1 MFESREALEDIYP
14 SLVGYA
20 FYDFKCTDVFSFLGR
35 KLNAKFL
42 GEAVSDYRKR
52 PVGWRIKF
60 KLKSNSIKMYDKFNC
75 LRIEMTINDPKEF
88 KVYKEDYHKDL
99 ERLRRQWV
107 PMGEIHCKPLSVCR
121 DFKNCKQ
128 TVLDSMCHVIPQ
140 KAWKRKSIISARKE
154 SKGKNFT
161 VDIMYVFSGNLP
173 SFSKRFVMAA
183 I

>member
-1 MFESREALEDIYP
+1 MLETIFHQGYHWSVDQCEFATDVMFESREALEDLYP
-14 SLVGYA
+14 SLVGHA

-88 KVYKEDYHKDL
+88 KVYKEVHHKDGTAS
-99 ERLRRQWV
+99 RQWV
-107 PMGEIHCKPLSVCR
+107 PMG
-121 DFKNCKQ
+121 
-128 TVLDSMCHVIPQ
+128 
-140 KAWKRKSIISARKE
+140 KSIANLYRYAEIS
-154 SKGKNFT
+154 KNPA
-161 VDIMYVFSGNLP
+161 N
-173 SFSKRFVMAA
+173 KRF
-183 I
+183 

>member
-1 MFESREALEDIYP
+1 MLETIFHQGYHWSVDQCEFATDVMFESREALEDIYP
-14 SLVGYA
+14 SLVGHA

-88 KVYKEDYHKDL
+88 KVYKEVHHKDGTASM
-99 ERLRRQWV
+99 QWV
-107 PMGEIHCKPLSVCR
+107 PMGKSIANLYRYAEISKTANKR
-121 DFKNCKQ
+121 F
-128 TVLDSMCHVIPQ
+128 LDSMCHVIPQ
-140 KAWKRKSIISARKE
+140 KAWKRKSIMSVRKR
-154 SKGKNFT
+154 K
-161 VDIMYVFSGNLP
+161 
-173 SFSKRFVMAA
+173 
-183 I
+183 